1 MSVELLF
8 YCPNT
13 GRHLVQWR
21 QEPGSVIVMDCPGPE
36 RRRDQSRPSDLCLG
50 SLASHIHLL
59 QWTRKHISCITRK
72 HLLAFWLCCA
82 KAGPFWWNLA
92 LIIKAK
98 QSCSSGAQILLSSKQ
113 FTSFIQPI
121 YFKEKSWIF
130 SRACTGSF
138 IILWFNAG
146 ALKNC
151 T

>member
-50 SLASHIHLL
+50 SLASHINLL

-72 HLLAFWLCCA
+72 QLLALCSDSAVLRLALSDEILPWSSKPSNHVHQVLKYFYHPSNLPPSYNQFISKKSLEYFLELVLVHLLFYDSML
-82 KAGPFWWNLA
+82 GL
-92 LIIKAK
+92 
-98 QSCSSGAQILLSSKQ
+98 
-113 FTSFIQPI
+113 
-121 YFKEKSWIF
+121 
-130 SRACTGSF
+130 
-138 IILWFNAG
+138 
-146 ALKNC
+146 
-151 T
+151 